1 MLQLTIDWNPS
12 PELFKIGALS
22 IRYYGLMFV
31 VAFLLGIQ
39 IMKKIYKNE
48 GVPVEYV
55 DSLFMFTVIATLV
68 GARLGE
74 VFFYS
79 WDSYKN
85 NLIEVFLPIAKSP
98 NGSIFGIIDGYEF
111 VGFRGLASH
120 GAAIGIIIAMILY
133 RRKYKYKSLLWIM
146 DRVVIPVISGA
157 VFVRLG
163 NLMNSE
169 IVGKVTDSA
178 IGFRFI
184 RNDIGK
190 REAMRIT
197 GSDNFEKAYQL
208 IGNSSNYKN
217 VLESIPFRYPTQLFE
232 AISYA
237 GVFLILWFIY
247 WKTDKKDKPGFLFG
261 MLMILLWSVR
271 FFIEFYKE
279 AQVEGR
285 EDWVMGL
292 NTGQLLSIPM
302 VLVGLYF
309 VFRKVKTEEVKR

>member
-12 PELFKIGALS
+12 PEIFKIGSLS

-39 IMKKIYKNE
+39 IMKKIYKDE
-48 GVPVEYV
+48 GVPLEYV
-55 DSLFMFTVIATLV
+55 DSLFMYVVIATLL

-85 NLIEVFLPIAKSP
+85 NLLEVFLPIAKSP
-98 NGSIFGIIDGYEF
+98 NGSMFGFIKGYEF
-111 VGFRGLASH
+111 VGFAGLASH
-120 GAAIGIIIAMILY
+120 GAAIGIVVAMLLY
-133 RRKYKYKSLLWIM
+133 RRKYKYKSLLWIL
-146 DRVVIPVISGA
+146 DRVVISVASGA

-184 RNDIGK
+184 RSDIGK
-190 REAMRIT
+190 REVMNIT
-197 GSDNFEKAYQL
+197 SSDSFEKGYKLLA
-208 IGNSSNYKN
+208 NSSNYKN
-217 VLESIPFRYPTQLFE
+217 VLENIPFRYPTQLIE
-232 AISYA
+232 SMSYI

-247 WKTDKKDKPGFLFG
+247 WKTDKKNKPGFLFG
-261 MLMILLWSVR
+261 MFMILLWSIR
-271 FFIEFYKE
+271 FVVEFLKK
-279 AQVEGR
+279 AQVDERG
-285 EDWVMGL
+285 EWL
-292 NTGQLLSIPM
+292 INTGQILSIPM
-302 VLVGLYF
+302 VLIGIYF
-309 VFRKVKTEEVKR
+309 VFRKVSQTS